1 MSNHK
6 SKFKNYFSESIKS
19 GINEYYEILSK
30 SLHGL
35 SNDELMWRPNIHS
48 NNIIFL
54 VWHMALVE
62 DNLVNKILLRQERI
76 WISENYYEKYPSL
89 KNEIGFGFSQKQINE
104 FPNMDINW
112 LSDYSAVIKNQTI
125 DLLNKITEKDLSI
138 KYNFFNRQV
147 TGFFVLG
154 RLMTE
159 LNQHLG
165 QISYIRGMISGLNK

>member
-62 DNLVNKILLRQERI
+62 DNLVNKILL
-76 WISENYYEKYPSL
+76 
-89 KNEIGFGFSQKQINE
+89 
-104 FPNMDINW
+104 
-112 LSDYSAVIKNQTI
+112 
-125 DLLNKITEKDLSI
+125 
-138 KYNFFNRQV
+138 
-147 TGFFVLG
+147 
-154 RLMTE
+154 
-159 LNQHLG
+159 
-165 QISYIRGMISGLNK
+165 